1 MIEGT
6 HVKIPPGLF
15 SIATT
20 AELTFNSSIFFDA
33 VNTVSVGATV
43 TTLSN
48 QDQEISCSELAL
60 IYYLNAQEGT

>member
-1 MIEGT
+1 
-6 HVKIPPGLF
+6 
-15 SIATT
+15 
-20 AELTFNSSIFFDA
+20 
-33 VNTVSVGATV
+33 V